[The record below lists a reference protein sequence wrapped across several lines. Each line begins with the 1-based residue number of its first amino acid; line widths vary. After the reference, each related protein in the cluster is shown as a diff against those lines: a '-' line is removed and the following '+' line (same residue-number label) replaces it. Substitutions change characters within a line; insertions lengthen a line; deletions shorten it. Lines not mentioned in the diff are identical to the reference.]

1 MAMVSQARSDQ
12 LNLWS
17 RRFQLTILTVML
29 LAFTLIV
36 LIPFVWMVLMS
47 LRTTGEILN
56 NPYGLPVEP
65 RWQNYVKLLFDPSIR
80 FYRYFINS
88 VIVTSIAILITAFFS
103 TLAGYGFGRSRYHFR
118 FRGWLFA
125 LLLFALVLPPQ
136 VMYIPQFTMMATYGL
151 INTPFALI
159 LIYGALGLP
168 ISTYLMATYFS
179 QLPSEMED
187 AARID
192 GAGDFRMFWQVMLP
206 LARPALATVILIN
219 ALSFWNELLLSI
231 TMVTRPDLR
240 TLPAA
245 MMFFVGESASDYAMA
260 ATSLVTATIPILILY
275 LVLSD
280 KFIEGMT
287 AGALKG

>member
-1 MAMVSQARSDQ
+1 MAVASRPHPDQ
-12 LNLWS
+12 LALWS
-17 RRFQLTILTVML
+17 RRFKLSLVTLIL
-29 LAFTLIV
+29 LAFTAIIV
-36 LIPFVWMVLMS
+36 IPFVWMLIMS
-47 LRTTGEILN
+47 VRTTGEILN
-56 NPYGLPVEP
+56 NPYGLPVEV
-65 RWQNYVKLLFDPSIR
+65 RWQNYLRLLFDPNIR
-80 FYRYFINS
+80 FYRYFLNS
-88 VIVTSIAILITAFFS
+88 LFVTACAILITSVLA
-103 TLAGYGFGRSRYHFR
+103 TLAGYGFGRSRYDFK
-118 FRGWLFA
+118 FRGWLLG

-136 VMYIPQFTMMATYGL
+136 VMYIPQFAMMATYGL

-159 LIYGALGLP
+159 LIYAGLGLP
-168 ISTYLMATYFS
+168 ISTYLMATYFA

-192 GAGDFRMFWQVMLP
+192 GASDWRMFWQVMLP

-219 ALSFWNELLLSI
+219 ALTFWNELLLSI

-245 MMFFVGESASDYAMA
+245 MMFFIGESAADYAMA

-275 LVLSD
+275 LLLSD

>member
-103 TLAGYGFGRSRYHFR
+103 TLAGYGFGRSRY
-118 FRGWLFA
+118 
-125 LLLFALVLPPQ
+125 
-136 VMYIPQFTMMATYGL
+136 
-151 INTPFALI
+151 
-159 LIYGALGLP
+159 
-168 ISTYLMATYFS
+168 
-179 QLPSEMED
+179 
-187 AARID
+187 
-192 GAGDFRMFWQVMLP
+192 
-206 LARPALATVILIN
+206 
-219 ALSFWNELLLSI
+219 
-231 TMVTRPDLR
+231 
-240 TLPAA
+240 
-245 MMFFVGESASDYAMA
+245 
-260 ATSLVTATIPILILY
+260 
-275 LVLSD
+275 
-280 KFIEGMT
+280 
-287 AGALKG
+287 